1 MADSFAAIA
10 ADLHAMYVSLHDVRL
25 SILALNPTGM
35 RLCRGY
41 GFTDVGV
48 ATIPM
53 SEGREPVYFAHDAGS
68 VRQVELLNLLG
79 RAGATLPNR
88 VRKQIASTYPTN
100 AVAWWMMAVWKH
112 SEVGPV
118 DYVVFQ
124 PLPEGSYAIEM
135 DGVRQPGTG
144 THVGW
149 SWDDPIAASLSAIEA
164 LGLLETKEHE
174 GVRVDGEW
182 SVPMSKT
189 EFARRILL
197 KRDAR
202 ARDVKAIF
210 DDYVKNSVGPNTW
223 TFRLDTLAPE
233 TRKKLEGGKP

>member
-1 MADSFAAIA
+1 
-10 ADLHAMYVSLHDVRL
+10 
-25 SILALNPTGM
+25 
-35 RLCRGY
+35 
-41 GFTDVGV
+41 
-48 ATIPM
+48 
-53 SEGREPVYFAHDAGS
+53 
-68 VRQVELLNLLG
+68 
-79 RAGATLPNR
+79 
-88 VRKQIASTYPTN
+88 
-100 AVAWWMMAVWKH
+100 
-112 SEVGPV
+112 
-118 DYVVFQ
+118 
-124 PLPEGSYAIEM
+124 M